1 MGKIIPFLSMWPWIY
16 FHCSVGFPLPRAHT
30 GSTNWIQRITYG
42 TVGGG
47 AKRKEKNRLI
57 GQESSWGEYREVKD
71 GNGGRDDRI
80 VYMHEI
86 LKSNEKYPFKEDTH
100 VATGFLLA
108 WELGLQ
114 DE

>member
-1 MGKIIPFLSMWPWIY
+1 MGKIIPFWSMWPLIY
-16 FHCSVGFPLPRAHT
+16 FHCSVGFPLPHAHM
-30 GSTNWIQRITYG
+30 GSTNWIQRITHG
-42 TVGGG
+42 TVGGQKG
-47 AKRKEKNRLI
+47 RKKNHLI

-71 GNGGRDDRI
+71 RNGGRDDQI

-86 LKSNEKYPFKEDTH
+86 LKSDEKYPSKEDTH
-100 VATGFLLA
+100 DATDFLLA